1 MAQGKQFTEEEKEKI
16 LRSLKQYFTLGYN
29 RTKACMF
36 VGFPRTT
43 LQSWEDSDEALRI
56 KIDGWINSVNA
67 KAREV
72 VVKKINNKDN
82 PDTDLA
88 KWWLERREKKDFSTR
103 TENAVEITSADDIIK
118 KLKKEE
124 DVLQLEI
131 LRIYIII
138 DLEN

>member
-43 LQSWEDSDEALRI
+43 LQSWEGVDESLSI

-67 KAREV
+67 KARENV
-72 VVKKINNKDN
+72 AKQIKDG
-82 PDTDLA
+82 DKETS
-88 KWWLERREKKDFSTR
+88 KWWLERREKKAFSTR
-103 TENAVEITSADDIIK
+103 TENAVEVKSVDEILD
-118 KLKKEE
+118 KLKSEK
-124 DVLQLEI
+124 DVL
-131 LRIYIII
+131 
-138 DLEN
+138 